1 MRGCPSEMAVGTGGA
16 VVRGF
21 GMNGFVR
28 ARSGV
33 AAGTSRLVPGW
44 RRPTRVRPGRRPS
57 SSAAWSS
64 WRRSGSCAG
73 VCGKGRIR
81 WDAAGAPGSGLS
93 LRLGVLSFVSAPGRR
108 GHRQDRQQGPVSHRG
123 RRARDASGAR
133 TLEPPQTSRRQPVWL
148 FQGPTLEMRLQCQ
161 LRLIASGFP
170 YVKPE
175 AC

>member
-1 MRGCPSEMAVGTGGA
+1 MAVGTGGA

-44 RRPTRVRPGRRPS
+44 RRPHEGEAWPEAEFVGSLEQLEAERQLCGRLREGADPLG
-57 SSAAWSS
+57 
-64 WRRSGSCAG
+64 RS
-73 VCGKGRIR
+73 R
-81 WDAAGAPGSGLS
+81 APGSGLS